1 MKFQKI
7 ICENKQFNS
16 KKIDGK
22 ELLPSIFFLKPIEF
36 CYHLIYNVYRNTS
49 KLVSKVKK
57 SKKDGAIVLMHDIHM
72 STAKAIKPICRD
84 LNQSGYEAVTVTELA
99 AIKGKKI
106 VTGKTYFSF

>member
-1 MKFQKI
+1 MYRP
-7 ICENKQFNS
+7 N
-16 KKIDGK
+16 
-22 ELLPSIFFLKPIEF
+22 
-36 CYHLIYNVYRNTS
+36 IYWSVDTLDWKYRNTS

-72 STAKAIKPICRD
+72 STAKAIKPIC
-84 LNQSGYEAVTVTELA
+84 TELA